1 MIFELLEKQ
10 ENDLASTPSIW
21 STREFVSSGFGFRG
35 FRMYNGI
42 DIVNR
47 PGTEVKAIAYGVVV
61 FAGIKSGYGN
71 LVIVYHGYDTF
82 MLYGYLSSI
91 GVNEE
96 DRVKRGEFVG
106 EMGNTGYTTGPHLHY
121 EVRVNGVPVN
131 SAKY

>member
-1 MIFELLEKQ
+1 M
-10 ENDLASTPSIW
+10 AY
-21 STREFVSSGFGFRG
+21 SGFGFRRV
-35 FRMYNGI
+35 RMHNGI

-47 PGTEVKAIAYGVVV
+47 PGTEVKVIAYGVVV

-106 EMGNTGYTTGPHLHY
+106 EMGNIGYTTEPHLHY

-131 SAKY
+131 SARY